1 MNMIRAKRVWAYLL
15 ALAVVLTGM
24 TCFGAPIARAEEVC
38 YTESIDITPYKE
50 GIAPK
55 PADPAHAGWIF
66 AGWFTD
72 TTCTVAVDRETAT
85 GEQYAKFVPSGVLS
99 AKCQVLNDTT
109 STSDTSKI
117 RFVSTVDNLRYQQVG
132 FKYQIAGGAEKSYT
146 TTQVMKSIVANEGGV
161 AFGYQPTVF
170 DECSQYFIT
179 VTMKNIPNHAFATG
193 IRITPFWVTL
203 DGTEVEGVSRFI
215 RVEDHYN
222 KIVNV
227 PVRLCDNAEVA
238 AGLIGV
244 RYNADKYD
252 YVGYDNGTVFD
263 STKCNDYNGTVYCVG
278 NVDDISKNTPADGL
292 FVNLRFQLKEN
303 QTNDG
308 SFEITNMDFCQ
319 NTEQFVPVSV
329 VEAAYKAVG

>member
-1 MNMIRAKRVWAYLL
+1 MIRAKRVWAYLL
-15 ALAVVLTGM
+15 AIAMVFTGM
-24 TCFGAPIARAEEVC
+24 TCFGAPIARAENAC

-72 TTCTVAVDRETAT
+72 TACTTAVDRETAT
-85 GEQYAKFVPSGVLS
+85 GAQYAKFVPSGVLS
-99 AKCQVLNDTT
+99 AKCQVLSDTT

-117 RFVSTVDNLRYQQVG
+117 RFVSTIDNLKYQQVG

-179 VTMKNIPNHAFATG
+179 VTMKNIPNRAFATG

-203 DGTEVEGVSRFI
+203 DGTEVEGVSRYI

-227 PVRLCDNAEVA
+227 PVRLYDNADVA
-238 AGLIGV
+238 AGLLSIS
-244 RYNADKYD
+244 YDAAKYD
-252 YVGYDNGTVFD
+252 YVGSDNGTVFD
-263 STKCNDYNGTVYCVG
+263 STKCNAKAGLVYCVG
-278 NVDDISKNTPADGL
+278 NVDDISGNTPADGM
-292 FVNLRFQLKEN
+292 FVNLRFQLKES

-308 SFEITNMDFCQ
+308 AFTVVDKDFC
-319 NTEQFVPVSV
+319 NNVEESVTVSV
-329 VEAAYKAVG
+329 AEAAYKAVG

>member
-1 MNMIRAKRVWAYLL
+1 MSNLKVNVAGVDFKNPVITASGCYGFGRDYEDMYPLS
-15 ALAVVLTGM
+15 ALGGVSLKGM
-24 TCFGAPIARAEEVC
+24 TFKERLGNPPPRIA
-38 YTESIDITPYKE
+38 
-50 GIAPK
+50 
-55 PADPAHAGWIF
+55 
-66 AGWFTD
+66 
-72 TTCTVAVDRETAT
+72 ET
-85 GEQYAKFVPSGVLS
+85 PSGMLNSVGLQNPGVEHFLANDLPYLEKQDTVLI
-99 AKCQVLNDTT
+99 AN
-109 STSDTSKI
+109 
-117 RFVSTVDNLRYQQVG
+117 
-132 FKYQIAGGAEKSYT
+132 IAGSTIEDYCKIAERLSDSSVHMMELNISCPNVK
-146 TTQVMKSIVANEGGV
+146 EGGV

-308 SFEITNMDFCQ
+308 SFKITNMDFCQ
-319 NTEQFVPVSV
+319 NTEQFVHVSV